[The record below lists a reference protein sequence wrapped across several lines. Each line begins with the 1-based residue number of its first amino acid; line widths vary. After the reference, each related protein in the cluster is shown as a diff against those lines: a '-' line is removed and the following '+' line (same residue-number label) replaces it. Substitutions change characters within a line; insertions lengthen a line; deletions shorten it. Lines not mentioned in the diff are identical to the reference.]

1 MSKPEERILLV
12 DDNGFDLA
20 ILQQALSENFEVIT
34 ARGGGAALDIL
45 SGRKDIAAIVANM
58 QMPGM
63 DGIELLREM
72 HMHWPEVRR
81 LMLTANTDQ
90 ETAIAAANQGKVF
103 RFFTKPCDVVQLSG
117 ALYDAIDEFRFA
129 TQDKKDRKILE
140 IQAEAGERARR
151 AFLSTMSH
159 ELLTPLNHVLGF
171 SAILEEQ
178 WRKRGEREAL
188 EYLDHIRESGEA
200 LLRMVH
206 RVLEIARMSSDN
218 EPRKREL
225 LEVTGII
232 GVEIDKMRSVAE
244 KRSISLSFHAGP
256 EPLYIDASEY
266 EFRLALTELLDNA
279 VKYNC
284 KDGHVGVSLSSTEDE
299 VMVRIVD
306 TGIGIAGKDAE
317 QALNAFCGKCGT
329 KPCKGLGL
337 GLTLVALFATA
348 IGGKL
353 SIDSGR
359 SSGTAIM
366 LSLKRVAQDIMA
378 KPSCPAPE
386 HPAKSA

>member
-12 DDNGFDLA
+12 DDDASDLA
-20 ILQQALSENFEVIT
+20 ALQQALSEKFEVVT
-34 ARGGGAALDIL
+34 AESGANALDIL
-45 SGRKDIAAIVANM
+45 SVRKDIAAIVADM
-58 QMPGM
+58 QMPEM

-72 HMHWPEVRR
+72 HIHWPEVRR

-103 RFFTKPCDVVQLSG
+103 RFFTKPCDVEQLSG
-117 ALYDAIDEFRFA
+117 ALCDAIDEFRFA

-178 WRKRGEREAL
+178 WRKRGEPEAL

-218 EPRKREL
+218 EPRKRQL
-225 LEVTGII
+225 LEVTAII
-232 GVEIDKMRSVAE
+232 GTEIDKMRKVAE
-244 KRSISLSFHAGP
+244 RHSISLSFHAGP
-256 EPLYIDASEY
+256 EPLYIDASDY

-279 VKYNC
+279 IKYNC

-299 VMVRIVD
+299 VMIRIVD
-306 TGIGIAGKDAE
+306 TGIGLAGKDAKD
-317 QALNAFCGKCGT
+317 ALSAFCGKCGSQQ
-329 KPCKGLGL
+329 CKGLGL

-348 IGGKL
+348 LGGKL
-353 SIDSGR
+353 SIEGGR
-359 SSGTAIM
+359 ASGTAIM
-366 LSLKRVAQDIMA
+366 LSLKRVLQDVV
-378 KPSCPAPE
+378 PQNPGQES
-386 HPAKSA
+386 PAKSA